1 MNTTTIPQESNSAM
15 PGYDQWLDEVAETL
29 PPALPPRESLLKRMA
44 DAVTFSFL
52 NFVKS
57 ESGTWLVP
65 SRVAGCKAHRV
76 TDDGCDCRDFQVRC
90 ICAHWLATGDRATA
104 CFLVARIQRAKGLG
118 ELDRIVER
126 IAEPGFIEVPTE
138 LLAFVRMEF
147 KIRRAQLQGHT
158 LKPAETPRSAMLRLV
173 KGRVD
178 PDEPDCIAAVT
189 RLPGGV
195 GAAVSMKETPR
206 ETVARLSA
214 AGAIRN
220 LSAGEK
226 PIGRPHKP
234 YRMRMVGAGTGKSGV
249 AFSHKA
255 GAGSVQDQ
263 IARAGRGDAA

>member
-1 MNTTTIPQESNSAM
+1 MNITTIPQESNSAM
-15 PGYDQWLDEVAETL
+15 PGYEEWLDEIAEVL
-29 PPALPPRESLLKRMA
+29 PLALPPRESLLKRMA

-90 ICAHWLATGDRATA
+90 ICAHWLATGDRANA
-104 CFLVARIQRAKGLG
+104 CFLVSRIQRTRDLA

-126 IAEPGFIEVPTE
+126 LTEPGFIEVPGD

-147 KIRRAQLQGHT
+147 KIRRAELLGRT

-189 RLPGGV
+189 RWQP
-195 GAAVSMKETPR
+195 AKEETPR
-206 ETVARLSA
+206 ETVARLTA
-214 AGAIRN
+214 AGAIRD

-234 YRMRMVGAGTGKSGV
+234 YRIRMVGAGTGKSGV
-249 AFSHKA
+249 AFSQKA
-255 GAGSVQDQ
+255 GAGTAREQ
-263 IARAGRGDAA
+263 IARAGKGDDAA